1 MLVINNNSHQ
11 FIHCSLHCRSYS
23 LDCVQWNPFSVN
35 CYLCHIWF
43 LSVSS
48 SPCSGYL
55 LYLTMCIIHYLNG
68 TISTDGTDSCIIL
81 NPLQWSPRSIHGQ
94 SRKKKNEMKRID
106 ASTVNHNLYFL
117 LSLFYLFIKL
127 SQKFFSSI
135 NKIKLNDS
143 L

>member
-94 SRKKKNEMKRID
+94 SRKKRMKWNELTRRP
-106 ASTVNHNLYFL
+106 STITSIF
-117 LSLFYLFIKL
+117 FYLFSIFL
-127 SQKFFSSI
+127 SNCPKSFFHR
-135 NKIKLNDS
+135 
-143 L
+143 